1 MLYNVNTVIIRY
13 NQRIYVVYMTIYALI
28 SIMHTRSFE
37 GKTNYFISVYC
48 ILLEYYVCV
57 RVCARAC
64 VCVCVVCVRGCRR
77 VCECLHT
84 CACLRVCMFAWG
96 IV

>member
-13 NQRIYVVYMTIYALI
+13 NQRIYTVYMTIYAVI

-37 GKTNYFISVYC
+37 DKTNYFISVYC

-57 RVCARAC
+57 CVRVRVC
-64 VCVCVVCVRGCRR
+64 
-77 VCECLHT
+77 
-84 CACLRVCMFAWG
+84 
-96 IV
+96 